1 MLLFGRRVKTVL
13 TVIFAGIVGLSVPLA
28 ASSRVEKDDVY
39 RFVFA
44 SIDGQ
49 RIQLSDY
56 KGKVILIVNTASRC
70 GFTKQY
76 AGLVELW
83 NKYRAKGLI
92 ILGLPSNDFGGQEP
106 GAESEIKNFCQ
117 MNFGVD
123 FPMSSKIHVKGKKAH
138 PFYRWAGEKLGL
150 LAKPRWNFHKYLI
163 SSEGQIINWF
173 SSFSSPTS
181 KRLIKAVEEA
191 LEQRDK
197 AFRQQ

>member
-1 MLLFGRRVKTVL
+1 MDRAMLLFGRRVKTVL

-106 GAESEIKNFCQ
+106 GAESEIKN
-117 MNFGVD
+117 
-123 FPMSSKIHVKGKKAH
+123 
-138 PFYRWAGEKLGL
+138 
-150 LAKPRWNFHKYLI
+150 
-163 SSEGQIINWF
+163 
-173 SSFSSPTS
+173 
-181 KRLIKAVEEA
+181 
-191 LEQRDK
+191 
-197 AFRQQ
+197 